1 MAECLIR
8 NSLNS
13 LHHIL
18 WCGIDT
24 STLIKSWDGFCL
36 DTTEP
41 VLTGDPLQADW
52 GDTDHLCLS
61 LLLLHPLDCSE
72 YPPLYYFSSFY
83 LSYSYKRNLVK
94 IAMLTKEGQR
104 ND

>member
-1 MAECLIR
+1 MF
-8 NSLNS
+8 
-13 LHHIL
+13 
-18 WCGIDT
+18 GVDT
-24 STLIKSWDGFCL
+24 STLSKSWDGFCL

-72 YPPLYYFSSFY
+72 HLPLYTFFSFY
-83 LSYSYKRNLVK
+83 LSYSYKRKLLK
-94 IAMLTKEGQR
+94 IAMLTKERQMK
-104 ND
+104 

>member
-1 MAECLIR
+1 MFGGAE
-8 NSLNS
+8 LN
-13 LHHIL
+13 
-18 WCGIDT
+18 T
-24 STLIKSWDGFCL
+24 STLSKSWDGFCL

-72 YPPLYYFSSFY
+72 HPPLYSSLY
-83 LSYSYKRNLVK
+83 LSYKYLQKK
-94 IAMLTKEGQR
+94 ITK
-104 ND
+104 NCIID

>member
-1 MAECLIR
+1 MFGGAE
-8 NSLNS
+8 LN
-13 LHHIL
+13 
-18 WCGIDT
+18 T
-24 STLIKSWDGFCL
+24 SNLSKSWDGFCL

-72 YPPLYYFSSFY
+72 YPPLYIFFSFFVLILQKKMS
-83 LSYSYKRNLVK
+83 KNCNV
-94 IAMLTKEGQR
+94 
-104 ND
+104 D